1 MFGSRQDNLYA
12 TQIGILANQHTLFLQ
27 LGKYNIV
34 SKFFSTRIV
43 IFNGQMRYVQRNI
56 SSSAKINYVNIKYCY
71 FYTR

>member
-12 TQIGILANQHTLFLQ
+12 TQIGIQANQHTLFLQ

-56 SSSAKINYVNIKYCY
+56 SSSVKINIKYCY